1 VEDKLQN
8 RNMSVAGHSLPV
20 TILLSEEKFY
30 NDAAE
35 LLNKKV
41 KDYEK
46 EYSKAPPAKIF
57 AMAAYDVVVCLLR
70 FCDPLEATDLAQ
82 NFSSFNEQIEENS

>member
-1 VEDKLQN
+1 MEDKLQN

-20 TILLSEEKFY
+20 TILLSEERFY
-30 NDAAE
+30 NDAAK

-46 EYSKAPPAKIF
+46 EYSKTPPAKIF
-57 AMAAYDVVVCLLR
+57 AMAAYDVVVGLLKY
-70 FCDPLEATDLAQ
+70 CDPLATDFTQ
-82 NFSSFNEQIEENS
+82 NSCSFNELNEENL

>member
-1 VEDKLQN
+1 MEDRLQN
-8 RNMSVAGHSLPV
+8 RNMSVAGYSLPV

-41 KDYEK
+41 RDYEK
-46 EYSKAPPAKIF
+46 EYSKTPPSKIL
-57 AMAAYDVVVCLLR
+57 AMAAYDVVVGLLK
-70 FCDPLEATDLAQ
+70 FCDPL
-82 NFSSFNEQIEENS
+82 NSFNGQLEENS

>member
-1 VEDKLQN
+1 
-8 RNMSVAGHSLPV
+8 MSVAGYSLPV

-30 NDAAE
+30 NDAAK

-46 EYSKAPPAKIF
+46 EYSKTPPAKIL
-57 AMAAYDVVVCLLR
+57 AMAAYDIIVCLMR
-70 FCDPLEATDLAQ
+70 YCNPLEAADLAQ
-82 NFSSFNEQIEENS
+82 NFGSFNEFTENNL

>member
-1 VEDKLQN
+1 
-8 RNMSVAGHSLPV
+8 MSVAGHSLPV
-20 TILLSEEKFY
+20 SILLSEERFY
-30 NDAAE
+30 NDAAK

-46 EYSKAPPAKIF
+46 EYSKAQPAKIL

-70 FCDPLEATDLAQ
+70 YCDPLATDFSQ
-82 NFSSFNEQIEENS
+82 NFSSFNEHIEENL

>member
-1 VEDKLQN
+1 MEDRLQN

-20 TILLSEEKFY
+20 TILLSEERFY

-35 LLNKKV
+35 LLNKKF

-46 EYSKAPPAKIF
+46 EYSKTPPAKIF
-57 AMAAYDVVVCLLR
+57 AMAAYDVIVGLLTY
-70 FCDPLEATDLAQ
+70 CDPLTDSVQ
-82 NFSSFNEQIEENS
+82 NFDAFNEQEDIS